1 MAYISQADK
10 AKIANQIKPLLMKYG
25 VKGTLSIRN
34 HSAIVLT
41 LKSGKIDFFGN
52 SNRVCANSGRMNDG
66 WQPNTSGNASVNRYW
81 FHEHYDGAAKAFL
94 TEAYKALMSAD
105 WYDNSD
111 AMTDY
116 FNTAY
121 YMYINIGK
129 WDKPYI
135 VE

>member
-10 AKIANQIKPLLMKYG
+10 AKIAAKIKPLLAKYG

-52 SNRVCANSGRMNDG
+52 TNRVCANSGRMNHG

-121 YMYINIGK
+121 YMDINIGK